1 MLIIALFPIS
11 YADTLTKGVIMNWIR
26 NERFISYSSGRA
38 VVLADVEMDSAADL
52 PGADDFDG
60 RTLAKGSIAHDIATG
75 DFYSLNSSGDWINQT
90 GGECND

>member
-1 MLIIALFPIS
+1 M
-11 YADTLTKGVIMNWIR
+11 YWIR

-52 PGADDFDG
+52 PDVDDFDG
-60 RTLAKGSIAHDIATG
+60 RTLAKGSIAHDISTG

-90 GGECND
+90 GGEDND